1 MCCERHQQAVTL
13 LLLHLLTGRSAATAV
28 CEFNINPQSEV
39 QHKLPKLC
47 LLHEQQ
53 GWLLCL
59 RSHVL
64 QILCRV
70 LTCTKPTDV
79 RASSQAGPSLCMA
92 GSAVARAPCR
102 AGCSAGCCSRMGQM
116 CTAMAWTQ
124 HSSQSSQAAS
134 ARSCRS
140 PNAVRMRVVADL

>member
-1 MCCERHQQAVTL
+1 MCCERHHQAVTL

-79 RASSQAGPSLCMA
+79 RASSQAGPSLC
-92 GSAVARAPCR
+92 
-102 AGCSAGCCSRMGQM
+102 SRMAQM